1 MLILRV
7 VLNRGQFCPRGH
19 ICQISSDIFDC
30 YKLGAATCIQW
41 TESRDPAKHPTVQD
55 RAPQQR
61 LGSQC
66 QQFCGETPWEAG
78 TVSVCLRKQ

>member
-7 VLNRGQFCPRGH
+7 VLNQGEFCPPGH

-41 TESRDPAKHPTVQD
+41 IESRDPAKHPTVHRTELHNKDLVQ
-55 RAPQQR
+55 
-61 LGSQC
+61 
-66 QQFCGETPWEAG
+66 
-78 TVSVCLRKQ
+78 SVNSSVMRRPGRQAQ